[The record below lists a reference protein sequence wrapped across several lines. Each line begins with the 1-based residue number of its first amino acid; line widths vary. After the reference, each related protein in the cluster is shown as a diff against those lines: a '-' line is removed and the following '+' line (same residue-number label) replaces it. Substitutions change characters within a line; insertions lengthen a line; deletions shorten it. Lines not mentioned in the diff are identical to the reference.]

1 MEIEKN
7 IAVCNMIDVY
17 GRLLTDKQNDVMKKY
32 FYYDNSL
39 AEIAEELGAT
49 RQAVSDLISRT
60 VTTLEDYEKK
70 LRLVEKN
77 EEIIR
82 ICNEVMY
89 GELSPKAKKQKINEI
104 IDIVGA

>member
-17 GRLLTDKQNDVMKKY
+17 GNLLTKKQNDIMKKY

-39 AEIAEELGAT
+39 AEIAEEFGTT

-60 VTTLEDYEKK
+60 SDTLEGYEKK
-70 LRLVEKN
+70 LHLVEKN
-77 EEIIR
+77 EEIIS
-82 ICNEVMY
+82 ICNDVLY
-89 GELSPKAKKQKINEI
+89 GDLTPKAKKQKITDI
-104 IDIVGA
+104 IDIVSA